1 MEQRHG
7 DTAFLDGLRGIAAFA
22 VVLSHLIFWFYPEG
36 HIGTRAPSPSA
47 TALRLF
53 DSPFSFFCKGGYAVA
68 VFFVLSGFV
77 LTRACLRKNN
87 NIYTAQAAL
96 KRYVRLGGPVFA
108 TVLICAVM
116 RALGLFPANEMGIKT
131 FLSGAYGTPPDW
143 IEALRAATYGA
154 MLYGDRSYDYVLW
167 TISIEFYGSL
177 LVFACFALF
186 GFNQKLLRGVTAA
199 LAVLFAIQ
207 MGNATYYFLFFA
219 GSFFATM
226 DWHHPR
232 HNIVRTLLAPAAL
245 LLGLY
250 LGGYAPGST
259 SYSIIGHTAND
270 LQKQEILTLNWPI
283 LFYGVGAVLLIYAVL
298 ATRWTHKFLA
308 SPPLRWLGGISFSL
322 YLLHS
327 LILTASAPLVIKYM
341 GFNLGA
347 FLVALVV
354 TSTLTFIASHGFW
367 KMVDIPFTRL
377 ADRFGKMLCQ
387 GAGSL
392 RNPNGDQQLA
402 TSR

>member
-1 MEQRHG
+1 MSLEKRHG

-47 TALRLF
+47 TALWLF
-53 DSPFSFFCKGGYAVA
+53 NSPFSFFYKGGYAVA

-226 DWHHPR
+226 DWSEQ
-232 HNIVRTLLAPAAL
+232 RTGKSRAFTAIAAL
-245 LLGLY
+245 LSGLY
-250 LGGYAPGST
+250 LGGYAPGSN
-259 SYSIIGHTAND
+259 SYFLISHTANE
-270 LQKQEILTLNWPI
+270 LQKQKILTLNWPI
-283 LFYGVGAVLLIYAVL
+283 LFYGLGAVLMIYAVL
-298 ATRWTHKFLA
+298 SIKFPHRFLS

-327 LILTASAPLVIKYM
+327 LVLTATTPYVIRYL
-341 GFNLGA
+341 GFNLTS
-347 FLVALVV
+347 FTVAVIA
-354 TSTLTFIASHGFW
+354 TSTTTFAVSHFFW
-367 KMVDIPFTRL
+367 KAVDIPFTRL
-377 ADRFGKMLCQ
+377 ADRIGRMVNSGEKC
-387 GAGSL
+387 S
-392 RNPNGDQQLA
+392 
-402 TSR
+402 